1 MPNFLDRLTI
11 PEESGLDP
19 TMLVP
24 LLRLLAAGEPV
35 TVEAL
40 AAAVGL
46 PVDEVTRRLA
56 AVPDTEY
63 DEQGRIVGQGLTLR
77 PTRHRF
83 TVAGQE
89 LYTWCAL
96 DTLIFPTI
104 LDRPA
109 SIESESPV
117 SGHPIRVSVGENGV
131 TSVQPETAV
140 VSLVNPD
147 DLTSIRSSFC
157 NQVHYFTCAQDAA
170 PWLAEHPEGQIVSV
184 AEAHQLGAALTTQI
198 LAAPYPASCPPRL
211 LQLTS
216 RTQPDEEKSM
226 NQRPRRNPVLL
237 GAAAV
242 LVTAL
247 CCAAPVLIAGGALAA
262 VCGLLENPWVI
273 GAAVAL
279 LLAAVVAFARRG
291 QRGDHCCP
299 ADSHSPATHTLDDL
313 TKGSIDNV

>member
-117 SGHPIRVSVGENGV
+117 SGHPMGLGRRKRCH
-131 TSVQPETAV
+131 Q
-140 VSLVNPD
+140 
-147 DLTSIRSSFC
+147 R
-157 NQVHYFTCAQDAA
+157 AA
-170 PWLAEHPEGQIVSV
+170 RDRGGLAGQ
-184 AEAHQLGAALTTQI
+184 
-198 LAAPYPASCPPRL
+198 
-211 LQLTS
+211 
-216 RTQPDEEKSM
+216 
-226 NQRPRRNPVLL
+226 PRRPHLD
-237 GAAAV
+237 
-242 LVTAL
+242 
-247 CCAAPVLIAGGALAA
+247 PVLILQPGALLHLRA
-262 VCGLLENPWVI
+262 GRR
-273 GAAVAL
+273 AVA
-279 LLAAVVAFARRG
+279 RRAPRRSDR
-291 QRGDHCCP
+291 QRR
-299 ADSHSPATHTLDDL
+299 
-313 TKGSIDNV
+313 

>member
-1 MPNFLDRLTI
+1 MARTVAKADGVDRA
-11 PEESGLDP
+11 E
-19 TMLVP
+19 
-24 LLRLLAAGEPV
+24 LLEFIRPRHHMILSTVRSNGSPQMSPV
-35 TVEAL
+35 TGGV
-40 AAAVGL
+40 
-46 PVDEVTRRLA
+46 
-56 AVPDTEY
+56 
-63 DEQGRIVGQGLTLR
+63 DEQGRIVVQGLTPR

-198 LAAPYPASCPPRL
+198 LTQLHTPP
-211 LQLTS
+211 
-216 RTQPDEEKSM
+216 
-226 NQRPRRNPVLL
+226 
-237 GAAAV
+237 
-242 LVTAL
+242 TAHPG
-247 CCAAPVLIAGGALAA
+247 CC
-262 VCGLLENPWVI
+262 
-273 GAAVAL
+273 
-279 LLAAVVAFARRG
+279 
-291 QRGDHCCP
+291 
-299 ADSHSPATHTLDDL
+299 S
-313 TKGSIDNV
+313 

>member
-117 SGHPIRVSVGENGV
+117 SGHPI
-131 TSVQPETAV
+131 V

-198 LAAPYPASCPPRL
+198 LTQLHTPP
-211 LQLTS
+211 
-216 RTQPDEEKSM
+216 
-226 NQRPRRNPVLL
+226 
-237 GAAAV
+237 
-242 LVTAL
+242 TAHPG
-247 CCAAPVLIAGGALAA
+247 CC
-262 VCGLLENPWVI
+262 
-273 GAAVAL
+273 
-279 LLAAVVAFARRG
+279 
-291 QRGDHCCP
+291 
-299 ADSHSPATHTLDDL
+299 S
-313 TKGSIDNV
+313 

>member
-140 VSLVNPD
+140 VSLVNPT
-147 DLTSIRSSFC
+147 TSPRSGPHSATRCTTSPARRTPRRGSPSTPKVRSSASLRPT
-157 NQVHYFTCAQDAA
+157 NSAQ
-170 PWLAEHPEGQIVSV
+170 P
-184 AEAHQLGAALTTQI
+184 
-198 LAAPYPASCPPRL
+198 
-211 LQLTS
+211 
-216 RTQPDEEKSM
+216 
-226 NQRPRRNPVLL
+226 
-237 GAAAV
+237 
-242 LVTAL
+242 
-247 CCAAPVLIAGGALAA
+247 
-262 VCGLLENPWVI
+262 
-273 GAAVAL
+273 
-279 LLAAVVAFARRG
+279 
-291 QRGDHCCP
+291 
-299 ADSHSPATHTLDDL
+299 
-313 TKGSIDNV
+313 